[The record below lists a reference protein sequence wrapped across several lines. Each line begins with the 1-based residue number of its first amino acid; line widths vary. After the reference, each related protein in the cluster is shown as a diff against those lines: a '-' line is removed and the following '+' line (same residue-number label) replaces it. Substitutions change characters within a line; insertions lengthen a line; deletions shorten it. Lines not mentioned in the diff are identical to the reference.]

1 VPALPVGRP
10 RQTAPASGRTCAR
23 QHRHRPASTP
33 GRRRRREA
41 ACRRCAGRSG
51 RRVRSAHH
59 RRHRGRG
66 RHAFW
71 SRAFRLRRGPD
82 PGPTRRGFRASLR
95 DRNHHDLAMN
105 PGSMPMSTGGQ
116 ARQPRE
122 ELFACESPLGVVRGN
137 SARPSPQISQ
147 CCGTE
152 ATVVNRWPG
161 SWFRRDATKP
171 RAQENPSTPL
181 PLRLSS

>member
-23 QHRHRPASTP
+23 QHRHRPASIP
-33 GRRRRREA
+33 GRRKRREA

-51 RRVRSAHH
+51 RRVRSDH
-59 RRHRGRG
+59 RRRRGR
-66 RHAFW
+66 RRAFW

-122 ELFACESPLGVVRGN
+122 ELFACESPLGVVSGK
-137 SARPSPQISQ
+137 SARPSSQISR